1 MSWTSI
7 SKQTRWKVWLKS
19 GGRCEY
25 RGCNKPLWRD
35 DETMKQMNRAY
46 LAHIIAD
53 SPDGPRG
60 KEELS
65 DELSDDF
72 ENIMLLCDTHHR
84 LIDREEVE
92 EHPPELLREY
102 KREHEERIERLTGI
116 ESDHGTH
123 ILLFGTKIGTHRG
136 AVNHDQARQAVLP
149 GRYPNTE
156 RGIRLDLNDTGI
168 DESSSAYWPAVK
180 EAVDSQVGR
189 LVDRKEGPKGK
200 TIEHLSVFGL
210 APIPALAYLGRRI
223 GDTIPADVYQ
233 RHRETGDWQWAEE
246 REDPCSYIVDQPSDD
261 GIGKKGANGS
271 STRTEEGSESVA
283 VRLSLSG
290 DVQRAGVEKAL
301 GYRPPLYTITI
312 DEPGRD
318 FLDSEKELERFRKEW
333 MSLLAEI
340 RGAHGANVEIHLF
353 PAVPN
358 SVAIEIG
365 RTQLPKSDPPIS
377 VYDHN
382 REKGGFIHALT
393 LT

>member
-1 MSWTSI
+1 
-7 SKQTRWKVWLKS
+7 
-19 GGRCEY
+19 
-25 RGCNKPLWRD
+25 
-35 DETMKQMNRAY
+35 MKQMNRAY

-60 KEELS
+60 EEELS
-65 DELSDDF
+65 KELSDDF

-84 LIDREEVE
+84 LIDNEEVE

-116 ESDHGTH
+116 ESDYGTH
-123 ILLFGTKIGTHRG
+123 ILLFGTKIGTRRG
-136 AVNHDQARQAVLP
+136 EVNHDQARQAVLP

-156 RGIRLDLNDTGI
+156 RGIRLDLNDIGI
-168 DESSSAYWPAVK
+168 SESNPAYWSTVK
-180 EAVDSQVGR
+180 ETIDSKIGQ
-189 LVDRKEGPKGK
+189 LIDHKKGPKGK
-200 TIEHLSVFGL
+200 RIEHLSVFGL
-210 APIPALAYLGRRI
+210 APIPALIFLGRRI

-233 RHRETGDWQWAEE
+233 RHREGEDWQWATEKG
-246 REDPCSYIVDQPSDD
+246 DPCSYIVDQPSDD
-261 GIGKKGANGS
+261 GLGKEGTDGS
-271 STRTEEGSESVA
+271 SASSRTGSESVA

-290 DVQRAGVEKAL
+290 DVLRTDVEEAL
-301 GYRPPLYTITI
+301 GYLLPLYTIAI
-312 DEPGRD
+312 DDPRRD
-318 FLDSEKELERFRKEW
+318 FLRVEEELERFRKAW

-340 RGAHGANVEIHLF
+340 RGAHGADAKIHLF

-377 VYDHN
+377 VYDHDK
-382 REKGGFIHALT
+382 EQGGFTRALT

>member
-1 MSWTSI
+1 
-7 SKQTRWKVWLKS
+7 
-19 GGRCEY
+19 
-25 RGCNKPLWRD
+25 
-35 DETMKQMNRAY
+35 MKQMNRAY

-156 RGIRLDLNDTGI
+156 RGIRVDLNDTGI

-233 RHRETGDWQWAEE
+233 RHRETGGWQWAEE
-246 REDPCSYIVDQPSDD
+246 KENPCSYIVDQPSDD

-382 REKGGFIHALT
+382 KEKGGFIHALT

>member
-1 MSWTSI
+1 
-7 SKQTRWKVWLKS
+7 
-19 GGRCEY
+19 
-25 RGCNKPLWRD
+25 
-35 DETMKQMNRAY
+35 MKQMNKAY

-53 SPDGPRG
+53 SPGGPRG
-60 KEELS
+60 QEGLS
-65 DELSDDF
+65 EELSDDF

-92 EHPPELLREY
+92 EHPPELLHEH

-136 AVNHDQARQAVLP
+136 EVNHDQARQAVVP
-149 GRYPNTE
+149 DRYPNTE

-168 DESSSAYWPAVK
+168 DESSPAYWPAVK

-189 LVDRKEGPKGK
+189 LVDRKEGPKGNP
-200 TIEHLSVFGL
+200 IEHLSIFGL
-210 APIPALAYLGRRI
+210 APIPALVYLGRQI

-233 RHRETGDWQWAEE
+233 RHRETEDWEWAEGK
-246 REDPCSYIVDQPSDD
+246 EDPCSYIVDQPSDN
-261 GIGKKGANGS
+261 GIGKEGS
-271 STRTEEGSESVA
+271 GGSTTKNETSSESVA

-290 DVQRAGVEKAL
+290 NVLRADVEKAL
-301 GYRPPLYTITI
+301 DCRPPLYTIAI
-312 DEPGRD
+312 DKPRRD
-318 FLDSEKELERFRKEW
+318 FLRLEKELERFRKTW
-333 MSLLAEI
+333 TSLLAEI
-340 RGAHGANVEIHLF
+340 RGAYGSDVEIHLF

-365 RTQLPKSDPPIS
+365 RIQLPKSDPPIS
-377 VYDHN
+377 LYDHYK
-382 REKGGFIHALT
+382 EQGGFIHALT

>member
-7 SKQTRWKVWLKS
+7 SKQTRWKVWLKA

-35 DETMKQMNRAY
+35 DLTMKEMNKAY

-53 SPDGPRG
+53 SPGGPRG
-60 KEELS
+60 QEELS
-65 DELSDDF
+65 EDLSDDF

-84 LIDREEVE
+84 LIDKEDIEG
-92 EHPPELLREY
+92 HPPDLLRKY

-136 AVNHDQARQAVLP
+136 EVNHDQARQTVLP
-149 GRYPNTE
+149 DRYPNTE
-156 RGIRLDLNDTGI
+156 RGIRLDLNDIGI
-168 DESSSAYWPAVK
+168 SESNPAYWLTVK
-180 EAVDSQVGR
+180 ETVDSKIGR
-189 LVDRKEGPKGK
+189 LIDQKESPKGK
-200 TIEHLSVFGL
+200 PIEHLSVFGL
-210 APIPALAYLGRRI
+210 APIPALVYLGRRI
-223 GDTIPADVYQ
+223 GDTVPADVYQ
-233 RHRETGDWQWAEE
+233 RHRETGGWQWAEE
-246 REDPCSYIVDQPSDD
+246 KENPCSYIVDQPSDD
-261 GIGKKGANGS
+261 GVGKEGSDGS
-271 STRTEEGSESVA
+271 SARARTESEPVA

-290 DVQRAGVEKAL
+290 DVLRTDVEKAL
-301 GYRPPLYTITI
+301 GFLPPLYTIAI
-312 DEPGRD
+312 DDPRRD
-318 FLDSEKELERFRKEW
+318 FLRVEEELERFRKAW
-333 MSLLAEI
+333 MPLMAEI
-340 RGAHGANVEIHLF
+340 RGAHGADAKIHLF

-377 VYDHN
+377 VYDHDK
-382 REKGGFIHALT
+382 EQGGFTHALT